1 MQMARKKKL
10 KGLSYAQARAQA
22 DADERKLYGLD
33 NPDTGEDVRFFSPA
47 QQRVL
52 QLAPEGFK
60 SKRDEEL
67 GRQQWEEEQGMTVV
81 NTPEGGTKA
90 GYTPKERAALFN
102 EQMKKK
108 RKQMQKAGSKVKA
121 LKYYS
126 EQLSGE

>member
-1 MQMARKKKL
+1 M
-10 KGLSYAQARAQA
+10 KGLTYEQARAQA
-22 DADERKLYGLD
+22 QADERKLYGLE

-47 QQRVL
+47 QQRTL
-52 QLAPEGFK
+52 QLAPEGFP
-60 SKRDEEL
+60 SKRDERLARE
-67 GRQQWEEEQGMTVV
+67 QWEEEQGMTVI

-126 EQLSGE
+126 EQMSEE